1 VTPTVPP
8 RADVERRVDDLLAT
22 MTLAEKV
29 GQMTLADRA
38 AITPEEA
45 TRWAVGAVLSGG
57 DSAPEPNDP
66 ATWRATVEAYQSAA
80 AATRLRIPIL
90 YGVDAVHG
98 AGTVRG
104 ATVFP
109 HNSGLGATRDADL
122 VERIGRATATELAA
136 LGIHWNFAPVVAV
149 PHDIRWGRT
158 YESFSEDPAIVTSLG
173 VAALR
178 GLQQT
183 GNGPPLS
190 ASSDVIATPKHF
202 VGDGGTEWGT
212 STTSDYSIDQG
223 DNVLPEADLRARHL
237 APYEAMI
244 DAGARSIM
252 VSYSS
257 WNGLKMHANGYLIT
271 DVLKGELGFD
281 GFVVSDWAGIDQIP
295 GDYTSDIV
303 TAINAGVD
311 MVMVPNDYVEFIDD
325 LIAAVEVGAVSEDRI
340 DDAARRILRVKVES
354 GLLDERTGPNPDLLA
369 HVGSASHRSLARRAV
384 QASLVLLKD
393 ESATMPLDWHSPLV
407 YVAGRGADDVG
418 LQSGGWT
425 VTGQGRSGAIT
436 PGTTILEGIEATVDP
451 STRVVFDAGG
461 DFTDVVGERGEAARA
476 DVAIVVLAE
485 DPYAEGPGDRADLRL
500 PEADRELLARVRP
513 LADRLVVVLLSGRPL
528 VVTDEIGDWDAFV
541 AAWLPG
547 SEGGGVADVLFGNA
561 PFTGRLPYTWPRTNE
576 QLPIDPDA
584 PLEPGCDGP
593 LFPLGYAQTGPDPA
607 PWLTC
612 P

>member
-1 VTPTVPP
+1 MPSTV
-8 RADVERRVDDLLAT
+8 ATVSDVERRVDELLAV

-38 AITPEEA
+38 AITPEET

-66 ATWRATVEAYQSAA
+66 ATWRATVEAYQSAG

-109 HNSGLGATRDADL
+109 HNIGLGAAGDADL

-136 LGIHWNFAPVVAV
+136 LGIYWNFAPVVAV
-149 PHDIRWGRT
+149 AHDIRWGRT
-158 YESFSEDPAIVTSLG
+158 FEGYSEDPSAVATLG

-183 GNGPPLS
+183 GDGAPLS
-190 ASSDVIATPKHF
+190 SPSDVIGTPKHY
-202 VGDGGTEWGT
+202 VGDGGTVFGT
-212 STTSDYSIDQG
+212 STTSGYSIDQG
-223 DNVLPEADLRARHL
+223 DNVLPEGQLRARHL
-237 APYEAMI
+237 VPYEAAI
-244 DAGARSIM
+244 EAGARTIM
-252 VSYSS
+252 VSFSS
-257 WNGLKMHANGYLIT
+257 WNGLKMHANGYLVT

-295 GDYTSDIV
+295 GDYASDIV

-311 MVMVPNDYVEFIDD
+311 MVMVPNDYVEFIGG
-325 LIAAVEVGAVSEDRI
+325 LIDAVEAGAVSQDRI
-340 DDAARRILRVKVES
+340 DDAVRRILRVKVEA
-354 GLLDERTGPNPDLLA
+354 GLLDGRASDPDLLA
-369 HVGSASHRSLARRAV
+369 NVGSASHRSLARRAV

-393 ESATMPLDWHSPLV
+393 EDATMPLDWRSPLV
-407 YVAGRGADDVG
+407 FVAGRGADDVG

-425 VTGQGRSGAIT
+425 VSGQGSAGAII

-451 STRVVFDAGG
+451 STRVVFDPAG
-461 DFTDVVGERGEAARA
+461 DFTDVVDESGGAARA

-485 DPYAEGPGDRADLRL
+485 EPYAEGPGDRADLRL
-500 PEADRELLARVRP
+500 PEVDRELLARVRP

-576 QLPIDPDA
+576 QVPVDPDA
-584 PLEPGCDGP
+584 PIAPGCDGP
-593 LFPLGYAQTGPDPA
+593 LFPLGYAQTGAEPA